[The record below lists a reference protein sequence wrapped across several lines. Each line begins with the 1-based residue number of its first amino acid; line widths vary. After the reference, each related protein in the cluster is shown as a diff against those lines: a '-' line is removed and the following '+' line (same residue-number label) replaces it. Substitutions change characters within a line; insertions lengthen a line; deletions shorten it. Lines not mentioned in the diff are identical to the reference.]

1 MSENHYKIAVIG
13 GGPAGYLAAIRAGQL
28 GMSTV
33 LIEKTKPLG
42 GTCLNV
48 GCIPSKALL
57 SSSEHYYVAKNR
69 FARHGI
75 IIQEDAISLDLGA
88 MMKRKTE
95 VVTQLTKGIDF
106 LIKKNKVTRLEGYG
120 KLLGNKGIEV
130 AQADGSTTSVT
141 ADSIILATGSEVIEL
156 PFLPFNGKTVISS
169 DHAIALDKVPASLL
183 VIGGGAIGLELGSV
197 WSRLGSK
204 VTVIEFLPRIAALND
219 ADVSRELDKHLKK
232 QGIDIHVNTK
242 VESADITETGVVLHT
257 TQDGKSVDFHGDA
270 VLVAVGRKPFTR
282 SLGLEAAG
290 VELTPRG
297 RIKVGDHY
305 KTTAEGIYAVGDV
318 IDGPML
324 AHKAEEEG
332 VAIVELLAGQAGHV
346 NYDIVPNVI
355 YTHPEAAGVGLT
367 EDQLK
372 EKGVA
377 YKVGKFNFAANGRA
391 LANDMSE
398 GFAKIIADAKTDKVL
413 GVHILPSN
421 ASELLGEAVSVM
433 EFGGSA
439 EDIARTMHSHP
450 TMTEV
455 LKEAAWAVSGRALH
469 GA

>member
-33 LIEKTKPLG
+33 LIEKMKPLG

-57 SSSEHYYVAKNR
+57 TSSEHYYVAKNR
-69 FARHGI
+69 LAKHGVI
-75 IIQEDAISLDLGA
+75 IKDDAISLDLGA
-88 MMKRKTE
+88 LMKRKTD

-106 LIKKNKVTRLEGYG
+106 LIKKNKVTRLEGFG
-120 KLLGNKGIEV
+120 KLLGGNAVEV
-130 AQADGSTTSVT
+130 ATTDGETKTVT
-141 ADSIILATGSEVIEL
+141 ADAIILATGSEVIEL
-156 PFLPFNGKTVISS
+156 PFLPYNGKTVISS
-169 DHAIALDKVPASLL
+169 DHAIALDKVPGSLL

-197 WSRLGSK
+197 WSRLGAK

-219 ADVSRELDKHLKK
+219 ADVSRELDKHLRK

-242 VESADITETGVVLHT
+242 VESADITDQGVTLRT
-257 TQDGKSVDFHGDA
+257 TQDGKAVDFFGDA
-270 VLVAVGRKPFTR
+270 VLVAVGRKPFTKN
-282 SLGLEAAG
+282 LGLDTAG
-290 VELTPRG
+290 VELTQRG
-297 RIKVGDHY
+297 RIKVDGHY
-305 KTTAEGIYAVGDV
+305 KTSAPGIYAIGDV

-332 VAIVELLAGQAGHV
+332 VALVEQLAGQAGHV
-346 NYDIVPNVI
+346 NYDIIPNVI

-372 EKGVA
+372 EKGIA

-398 GFAKIIADAKTDKVL
+398 GFAKILADAKTDKVL
-413 GVHILPSN
+413 GVHILSSQ

-433 EFGGSA
+433 EFGGAA

-455 LKEAAWAVSGRALH
+455 LKEAAWAVSGKALH